1 MMHLRAFL
9 VVLGLSLGLCAC
21 ERTSVS
27 GVDGESTS
35 QSSPPSAVLTWP
47 SDAELGQPVDEMVW
61 GAGSSW
67 LVEDAR
73 PAAVLG
79 VPETDFALLWITCT
93 GATEMRF
100 DLSIP
105 NARPTSGYDAMIRVG
120 DHVVESMGRSSEA
133 LEYDGSVFISF
144 LSVDPQVRTAI
155 AQGRSFDVI
164 AKEAGAADG
173 WRGIAAAGLQQEARS
188 VVEACS

>member
-1 MMHLRAFL
+1 MHWR
-9 VVLGLSLGLCAC
+9 VLLGVLALSLGLGAC
-21 ERTSVS
+21 ERTSDDRD
-27 GVDGESTS
+27 DGESRN
-35 QSSPPSAVLTWP
+35 QSSPASAVLAWP
-47 SDAELGQPVDEMVW
+47 SDAELGDPADEMVW

-79 VPETDFALLWITCT
+79 VPETDFTLLWITCT
-93 GATEMRF
+93 GAAEMRF

-144 LSVDPQVRTAI
+144 LSADPQVRTAI

-173 WRGIAAAGLQQEARS
+173 WRGIAADGLQQEARGA
-188 VVEACS
+188 VAACS